1 MACLAYQGH
10 MARIEWLVERNHALE
25 ITEDVL
31 GNGCPEADNLLSYDV
46 YIWCNSN
53 LRNHRR

>member
-31 GNGCPEADNLLSYDV
+31 GNVQKLIIY
-46 YIWCNSN
+46 
-53 LRNHRR
+53 